1 MTMSFTR
8 AGYECV
14 YGDLMFGL
22 GIPLPLRNLSSVRL
36 MARLLMPIAG
46 RLPFEW
52 VYPIGEKQ
60 EVRTPKWEGYY
71 LWASVI
77 AGDCHY
83 VRRYMPDDMAGK
95 VIATNTT
102 TPDDVELFRRAGVRH
117 LVTSTP
123 VFEGR
128 SFGTNMLE
136 AAMVAV
142 AGKGRTLTH
151 DELSQMLDRLGLE
164 PQLQTLN

>member
-1 MTMSFTR
+1 MAISFSR
-8 AGYECV
+8 AGYACV
-14 YGDLMFGL
+14 FGDLMFGL
-22 GIPLPLRNLSSVRL
+22 GIPLPLRSLRAVRV
-36 MARLLMPIAG
+36 MATLLMPIAG

-60 EVRTPKWEGYY
+60 EVRTPKWESHYH
-71 LWASVI
+71 WASVI

-83 VRRYMPDDMAGK
+83 VRRYMPDHLEGK
-95 VIATNTT
+95 IIATNTT
-102 TPDDVELFRRAGVRH
+102 TLDDVELFRRAGVRH

-123 VFEGR
+123 AFEGR

-136 AAMVAV
+136 AALVAV
-142 AGKGRTLTH
+142 AGKGRPLTH
-151 DELSQMLDRLGLE
+151 EELQQILDELGLE